1 MTACD
6 MAEKAAP
13 SAAQEKPD
21 CEYNVSLM

>member
-13 SAAQEKPD
+13 SAAKQKQD
-21 CEYNVSLM
+21 CEFNVSLV